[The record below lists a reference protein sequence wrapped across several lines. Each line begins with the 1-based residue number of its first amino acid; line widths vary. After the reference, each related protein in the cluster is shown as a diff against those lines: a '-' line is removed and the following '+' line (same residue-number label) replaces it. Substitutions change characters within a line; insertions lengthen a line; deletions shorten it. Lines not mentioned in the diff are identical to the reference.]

1 MQHERVIAYTSRQLK
16 PYEVNYPFHDLELAV
31 IVFALRVW
39 RHYLYRSRVQIFTDH
54 KSLKYLI
61 TQKEVYMRQKQWV
74 ELIKDYYCVIDYH
87 PEKENV
93 VTDALSHKNKVSTL
107 NYI

>member
-1 MQHERVIAYTSRQLK
+1 
-16 PYEVNYPFHDLELAV
+16 
-31 IVFALRVW
+31 
-39 RHYLYRSRVQIFTDH
+39 
-54 KSLKYLI
+54 
-61 TQKEVYMRQKQWV
+61 MRQKQWV

-93 VTDALSHKNKVSTL
+93 VADALSHKNKVSTL